1 MVLSMNARETLRQR
15 PDIPDDEVDDIVALA
30 SRLKDEDPASAQGAT
45 EEEVAQVAAELDIE
59 PEYVEAALNQWRADK
74 EAAQAEAKA
83 AKEARAEAKLASA
96 KRTKAIILTTVASA
110 IILAM
115 LSGGLATLGA
125 ARVNAALHK
134 VVTTQSQ
141 LSVVLD
147 RQATIAPQLVALGG
161 GNPDAIATLATEV
174 GSAKDMEL
182 RLEKSKALGIEMAKA
197 LAAPPGSM
205 SDADAQIRLNLQ
217 HEITGTQN
225 RVTTEAR
232 RYREAQA
239 IHREA
244 ASGLTGR
251 LATGYGLA
259 KPPE

>member
-1 MVLSMNARETLRQR
+1 MNARETLRQR

-30 SRLKDEDPASAQGAT
+30 ARLKDEDPARAQGAT

-74 EAAQAEAKA
+74 EAAQAKAKA
-83 AKEARAEAKLASA
+83 AEEAQAAARLASA
-96 KRTKAIILTTVASA
+96 KRTKAILLTTVAA
-110 IILAM
+110 VILLTM

-125 ARVNAALHK
+125 ARVNAAHHK

-147 RQATIAPQLVALGG
+147 RQATVAPQLVALGG
-161 GNPDAIATLATEV
+161 GDPDAIAALASQV
-174 GSAKDMEL
+174 GSASDMEV

-197 LAAPPGSM
+197 LAAPAGALSE
-205 SDADAQIRLNLQ
+205 ADAQIRLNLQ
-217 HEITGTQN
+217 HEVTGTQN
-225 RVTTEAR
+225 RITTEAR

-239 IHREA
+239 VHREA
-244 ASGLTGR
+244 ASGITGR